1 MYRFLNVQQH
11 KSRAKLRNYHQLLLY
26 FVISYTKV
34 LNVNIVGDVVIKFA
48 VAAAATTNSAAVGMS
63 SCLKLYRLFNNYIRT
78 PKKYLKL

>member
-1 MYRFLNVQQH
+1 MYRFLNVQQQ

-48 VAAAATTNSAAVGMS
+48 VAAAATNSAAVGMS